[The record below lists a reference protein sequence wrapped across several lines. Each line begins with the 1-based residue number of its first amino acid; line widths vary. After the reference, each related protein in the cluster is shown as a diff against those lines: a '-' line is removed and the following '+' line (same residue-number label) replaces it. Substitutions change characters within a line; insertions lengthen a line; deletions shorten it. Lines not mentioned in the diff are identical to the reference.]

1 MTASEESP
9 TDQQIV
15 YLTGDNAAGKSTLG
29 QYIVDTHSD
38 WHCVDGDRLVENDP
52 ALNELIVSVSKPT
65 IDLLRG
71 PFGDENLIE
80 TVKSH
85 DAGVRTTWEPF
96 FRVLFERLKQMKERK
111 IVFVY
116 HVWRQWVVD
125 LFREYFPM
133 SMFVELQ
140 VTRSL
145 LLDRYVERMKE
156 KGCDFEA
163 VWRDA
168 KMPNPLAMLR
178 EKYGPEYKGN
188 EEHFKKYVEWRYIFY
203 REPWWEEAQ
212 NNAYVINNDT
222 FGGAR
227 DLEKI
232 LKLTP

>member
-29 QYIVDTHSD
+29 QYIADTHSD

-96 FRVLFERLKQMKERK
+96 FRVLFERLKQMKERGMTVPE
-111 IVFVY
+111 IQEVS
-116 HVWRQWVVD
+116 RA
-125 LFREYFPM
+125 
-133 SMFVELQ
+133 
-140 VTRSL
+140 
-145 LLDRYVERMKE
+145 RYEKFLSNVKAAKE
-156 KGCDFEA
+156 
-163 VWRDA
+163 
-168 KMPNPLAMLR
+168 
-178 EKYGPEYKGN
+178 
-188 EEHFKKYVEWRYIFY
+188 
-203 REPWWEEAQ
+203 
-212 NNAYVINNDT
+212 
-222 FGGAR
+222 AR
-227 DLEKI
+227 RVSNGDSG
-232 LKLTP
+232 TSQ